1 MSRSP
6 SLWFGLFVKWCPTA
20 SSIFLDESDEM
31 IHDDRSVCRDS
42 LMRTRGGTFKLSLRL
57 TFRGRR
63 TKMEECQMITRVT
76 TPATRQTN
84 GLPIESVRA
93 LNLTNH
99 PLVRSGEGPHK
110 EINYPVDQRAKISE
124 QSRRCKTERRMQFT
138 FRFAKGCFPTST
150 AEHAWIHLSDGC
162 VETFRPRLSVEEKI
176 SREKRRFSPLKTKE
190 NPRAEGSEPVWE
202 IL

>member
-1 MSRSP
+1 MSNDATRNCTLNKLGRQTVQLKSAVKMLRPRPITKNNSLLFFRRSFPKKEIGSPFAWTSNLKISANSQCIYDRCAQSTTSIVSSALLHHMSRSP

-84 GLPIESVRA
+84 GLPI
-93 LNLTNH
+93 
-99 PLVRSGEGPHK
+99 
-110 EINYPVDQRAKISE
+110 
-124 QSRRCKTERRMQFT
+124 
-138 FRFAKGCFPTST
+138 
-150 AEHAWIHLSDGC
+150 
-162 VETFRPRLSVEEKI
+162 
-176 SREKRRFSPLKTKE
+176 
-190 NPRAEGSEPVWE
+190 
-202 IL
+202 